1 MSNIYCPREPNPGF
15 LFDPDSPSM
24 LKTLLLLKGRVICEK
39 AHVLAVTGQEAS
51 VGPAELE
58 EPFVAA

>member
-1 MSNIYCPREPNPGF
+1 
-15 LFDPDSPSM
+15 M
-24 LKTLLLLKGRVICEK
+24 LKALLLLLKRRLICEE

-51 VGPAELE
+51 MGPAKLE

>member
-1 MSNIYCPREPNPGF
+1 
-15 LFDPDSPSM
+15 M